1 VRCDS
6 VETNF
11 VELSN
16 IPPFE
21 EEIIYS
27 STVKVVHE
35 EIYENVK
42 SSVPSILNFLEEGI
56 VEPRNIGT

>member
-21 EEIIYS
+21 EEIIHS

-35 EIYENVK
+35 EIYKDIE
-42 SSVPSILNFLEEGI
+42 SPIPSILNFLEESI